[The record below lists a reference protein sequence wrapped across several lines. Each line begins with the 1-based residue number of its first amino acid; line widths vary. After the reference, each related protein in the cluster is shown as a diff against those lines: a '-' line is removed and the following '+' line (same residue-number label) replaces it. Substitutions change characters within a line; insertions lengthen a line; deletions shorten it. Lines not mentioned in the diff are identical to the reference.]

1 MCKMETHSCRS
12 LCEAARYNHDTCIQ
26 TFISTGADPNAT
38 DIFGM
43 GWTPLQWVS
52 HLGLDTCL
60 KILIAAGVN
69 IAATDQFGR
78 TPLHWA
84 VDIDADR
91 VQTLIDA
98 GADPNISDDRGE
110 TPLHYAALSGY
121 DTCIQALVAA
131 GANLNITD
139 VRGKTPLHS
148 AVFNDREK
156 CVRRLI
162 DIGAVPDVYDNKIY
176 TPLQLAVEKGHREC
190 AKLLAVRM
198 LADRSLTNDEWDLI
212 SRGSDIGH
220 LLPVV
225 MTRDGRDAAA
235 KLVARLPKEK
245 QKVLETAAMCL
256 SRVVLRDVA
265 EQILVRCV

>member
-1 MCKMETHSCRS
+1 MDTHSCRS

-43 GWTPLQWVS
+43 GWTPLQWAS
-52 HLGLDTCL
+52 NDGSDTCL

-69 IAATDQFGR
+69 IAVTDEFGR

-84 VDIDADR
+84 VDSHADR

-98 GADPNISDDRGE
+98 GADPNIADDRGG
-110 TPLHYAALSGY
+110 TPLHYAACGGY
-121 DTCIQALVAA
+121 DACIQALVAA
-131 GANLNITD
+131 GANPNITD

-148 AVFNDREK
+148 AVLNDREK
-156 CVRRLI
+156 CVRKLI

-198 LADRSLTNDEWDLI
+198 LADRSLTNDEWGLI
-212 SRGSDIGH
+212 PPGSDIGY

-225 MTRDGRDAAA
+225 MARDGRDAAA
-235 KLVARLPKEK
+235 KLVSKLPAEK
-245 QKVLETAAMCL
+245 RKVLETAAICL
-256 SRVVLRDVA
+256 SHVVPSDLT
-265 EQILVRCV
+265 EQILVRCM

>member
-1 MCKMETHSCRS
+1 METHSCRS

-26 TFISTGADPNAT
+26 KFISEGADPDVT
-38 DIFGM
+38 DNLGL

-52 HLGLDTCL
+52 HCGFDTCL

-78 TPLHWA
+78 SPLQWA
-84 VDIDADR
+84 VDSHADC

-98 GADPNISDDRGE
+98 GADPNISDIRGE
-110 TPLHYAALSGY
+110 TPLHYAAHSGY

-131 GANLNITD
+131 GANPNVTD

-148 AVFNDREK
+148 AVLYDREK
-156 CVRRLI
+156 CVRKLI
-162 DIGAVPDVYDNKIY
+162 DIGAIPDVYDNKGY
-176 TPLQLAVEKGHREC
+176 TPLQLAVEKGHKEC
-190 AKLLAVRM
+190 AKVLAVRI
-198 LADRSLTNDEWDLI
+198 LADRDLTDDEWDLVPPD
-212 SRGSDIGH
+212 SDLGH

-225 MTRDGRDAAA
+225 MARDGRDAAA
-235 KLVARLPKEK
+235 KLVARLPEEK
-245 QKVLETAAMCL
+245 KRILETATMCL
-256 SRVVLRDVA
+256 SRFVSRDVV